1 MTIEMRL
8 YDESEDYLFD
18 IYTTTHEG
26 DALAWLRNM
35 VNALQRPLKIRIYYH
50 GEKNNE
56 KR

>member
-1 MTIEMRL
+1 MRL